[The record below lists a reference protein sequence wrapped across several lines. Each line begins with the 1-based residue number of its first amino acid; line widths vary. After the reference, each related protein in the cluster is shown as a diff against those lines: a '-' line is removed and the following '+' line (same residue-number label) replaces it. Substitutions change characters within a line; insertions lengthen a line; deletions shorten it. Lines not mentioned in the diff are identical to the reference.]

1 MKVITFDIS
10 SSEFVIYNEEEWDI
24 AVEGWRDELSDWDG
38 CPEWDEE
45 EVIEAMHGDE
55 FFYEKVESL

>member
-1 MKVITFDIS
+1 MKVITFNIS
-10 SSEFVIYNEEEWDI
+10 SSEFVIYNEEEWEI
-24 AVEGWRDELSDWDG
+24 AVEGWREELVDDCAFTG
-38 CPEWDEE
+38 WDEE